1 MRKFKIA
8 IIVTRMDLGGAQQAA
23 LEVAA
28 RLDPERFD
36 ARLIAGEGGL
46 LWDEARARLGGRALA
61 WPSLVHPIAPW
72 QDLKAVLGLAWMLN
86 RGDFDLVHTHSS
98 KAGLVG
104 RLAAFLAGVPC
115 VAHTAHGWSFND
127 SQPALARRAYA
138 LLERGLA
145 LGTQALVAV
154 AESVRDKGLLMG
166 IGRPSQYR
174 VIRAAVDLGA
184 WSLPRLSPEE
194 RAGRLRGLGLPRDA
208 KLVATLANLKP
219 QKDPAC
225 FVATAAAALKAWPG
239 PEPLH
244 FIYIGGGPL
253 LEACQAQAASL
264 GIAERV
270 HFLGWRQDAAGLL
283 ACADAFL
290 LTSRFEGL
298 PCVFA
303 QAMSLG
309 LPVVAT
315 DVDGAPEIVR
325 EGKTGYLCTPGDSQ
339 ALSQRLLKLLQ
350 DPALAQR
357 LGQAGRESLGPEW
370 GLADMAQRHA
380 ELYQELLTPL
390 A

>member
-1 MRKFKIA
+1 MRRHRIA
-8 IIVTRMDLGGAQQAA
+8 IIVTRMDLGGAQQVA
-23 LEVAA
+23 LETAA
-28 RLDPERFD
+28 RLDAERFD
-36 ARLIAGEGGL
+36 ALFIAGPGGL
-46 LWDEARARLGGRALA
+46 LWDEARARLGDRAKA
-61 WPSLVHPIAPW
+61 WPSLVHPISPW
-72 QDLKAVLGLAWMLN
+72 QDLRAVLGLAWLLN

-104 RLAAFLAGVPC
+104 RLAALLAGVPC
-115 VAHTAHGWSFND
+115 VAHTVHGWSFND
-127 SQPALARRAYA
+127 SQSPLSRRALA
-138 LLERGLA
+138 LLERALA
-145 LGTQALVAV
+145 HGTQALVAV
-154 AESVRDKGLLMG
+154 AASVRDKGLLMG
-166 IGRPSQYR
+166 IGEASQYR
-174 VIRAAVDLGA
+174 VIRAAVDLPA
-184 WSLPRLSPEE
+184 WGQARPKPEE
-194 RAGRLRGLGLPRDA
+194 RAARLQALGLPMDA

-225 FVATAAAALKAWPG
+225 FVATAAAALKAWKG

-270 HFLGWRQDAAGLL
+270 RFVGWRQDAASLL
-283 ACADAFL
+283 ACADVFL

-303 QAMSLG
+303 QAMALG

-325 EGKTGYLCTPGDSQ
+325 EGQTGYLATPGDSQ
-339 ALSQRLLKLLQ
+339 ALSQRLLKLLA

-370 GLADMAQRHA
+370 GLPDMARRTA
-380 ELYQELLTPL
+380 LLYEELLTPL